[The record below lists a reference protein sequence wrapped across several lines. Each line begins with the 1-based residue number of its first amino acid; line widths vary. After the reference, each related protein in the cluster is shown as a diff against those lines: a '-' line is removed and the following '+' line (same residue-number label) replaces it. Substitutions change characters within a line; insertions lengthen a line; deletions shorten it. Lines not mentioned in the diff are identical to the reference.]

1 VDQDPNSEAG
11 NEEEY
16 DETPTRITDLLVAD
30 FVEGN
35 IEILKRADLKNL
47 APSIIK
53 GLGTVYGFRLERLE
67 IKTIENLSDQL
78 NIKEL
83 TDKLAVDE
91 ETVLKWLLGSDI
103 ITEYSK
109 GGENYR
115 PILVAGLEGSGKSS
129 LILSLKSM
137 TTSVAPVPT
146 KGVHKEYIE
155 FLKVNVPI
163 IELGGAAEQREKYIT
178 EPQTFLKD
186 AMVLIYVIDVTK
198 ASLMNDNI
206 DYLKDLIDSMK
217 AIGEVPY
224 LRILLNKYDPQY
236 RHQNDA
242 VVNHISAR
250 VHELFESEYKIISK
264 EVYKTS
270 VFEIPTLIAAFS
282 ALFRDL
288 TPISMIIASI
298 YQYFAGLSSV
308 YAGFVFTENG
318 FVVSEWTKRLPEER
332 RNRMFDE
339 AYNYIKSNVNK
350 EDVHQAVITTVYQ
363 GIFIIIERI
372 DIEGA
377 KLFLTSIN
385 TKPEAIGDQNL
396 KLLRNQF
403 KPWIKNFFAIRNK
416 REIFIESEE
425 E

>member
-16 DETPTRITDLLVAD
+16 DEIPTRITDLLVAD

-35 IEILKRADLKNL
+35 TESLNRADLKNL
-47 APSIIK
+47 APSVIK

-78 NIKEL
+78 AIKEL

-103 ITEYSK
+103 IAEYSK

-137 TTSVAPVPT
+137 ATSVAPVPT

-155 FLKVNVPI
+155 FLKVDVPI

-186 AMVLIYVIDVTK
+186 AMLLIYVIDVTK
-198 ASLMNDNI
+198 ASLMHDNI

-217 AIGEVPY
+217 AIGEVPN

-270 VFEIPTLIAAFS
+270 IFEIPTLIAAFS

-332 RNRMFDE
+332 RNRIFDE
-339 AYNYIKSNVNK
+339 AYNYIKKNVNK

-385 TKPEAIGDQNL
+385 TKAEAIGDQNL

>member
-1 VDQDPNSEAG
+1 MDQDPNSEAG

-16 DETPTRITDLLVAD
+16 DEIPTRITDLLVAD

-35 IEILKRADLKNL
+35 TESLNRADLKNL
-47 APSIIK
+47 APSVIK

-78 NIKEL
+78 AIKEL

-103 ITEYSK
+103 IAEYSK

-115 PILVAGLEGSGKSS
+115 
-129 LILSLKSM
+129 
-137 TTSVAPVPT
+137 SVAPVPT

-155 FLKVNVPI
+155 FLKVDVPI

-186 AMVLIYVIDVTK
+186 AMLLIYVIDVTK
-198 ASLMNDNI
+198 ASLMHDNI

-217 AIGEVPY
+217 AIGEVPN

-270 VFEIPTLIAAFS
+270 IFEIPTLIAAFS

-332 RNRMFDE
+332 RNRIFDE
-339 AYNYIKSNVNK
+339 AYNYIKKNVNK

-385 TKPEAIGDQNL
+385 TKAEAIGDQNL

>member
-1 VDQDPNSEAG
+1 MDQDPNSEAG

-16 DETPTRITDLLVAD
+16 DEIPTRITDLLVAD

-35 IEILKRADLKNL
+35 TESLNRADLKNL
-47 APSIIK
+47 APSVIK

-78 NIKEL
+78 AIKEL

-103 ITEYSK
+103 IAEYSK

-137 TTSVAPVPT
+137 ATSVAPVPT

-155 FLKVNVPI
+155 FLKVDVPI

-186 AMVLIYVIDVTK
+186 AMLLIYVIDVTK
-198 ASLMNDNI
+198 ASLMHDNI

-217 AIGEVPY
+217 AIGEVPN

-270 VFEIPTLIAAFS
+270 IFEIPTLIAAFS

-332 RNRMFDE
+332 RNRIFDE
-339 AYNYIKSNVNK
+339 AYNYIKKNVNK

-385 TKPEAIGDQNL
+385 TKAEAIGDQNL

>member
-16 DETPTRITDLLVAD
+16 DEIPTRITDLLVAD

-35 IEILKRADLKNL
+35 TESLNRADLKNL
-47 APSIIK
+47 APSVIK

-78 NIKEL
+78 AIKEL

-103 ITEYSK
+103 IAEYSK

-137 TTSVAPVPT
+137 ATSVAPVPT

-155 FLKVNVPI
+155 FLKVDVPI

-186 AMVLIYVIDVTK
+186 AMLLIDVIDVTK
-198 ASLMNDNI
+198 ASLMHDNI

-217 AIGEVPY
+217 AIGEVPN

-270 VFEIPTLIAAFS
+270 LYLEI
-282 ALFRDL
+282 
-288 TPISMIIASI
+288 
-298 YQYFAGLSSV
+298 
-308 YAGFVFTENG
+308 
-318 FVVSEWTKRLPEER
+318 
-332 RNRMFDE
+332 
-339 AYNYIKSNVNK
+339 
-350 EDVHQAVITTVYQ
+350 
-363 GIFIIIERI
+363 
-372 DIEGA
+372 
-377 KLFLTSIN
+377 
-385 TKPEAIGDQNL
+385 
-396 KLLRNQF
+396 
-403 KPWIKNFFAIRNK
+403 
-416 REIFIESEE
+416 
-425 E
+425 